1 VRITACQVC
10 GAATLF
16 EAMDFGRQAL
26 ANAFLRDESEIPGE
40 PRFPLTLCLCESCGH
55 VQINEVVDPA
65 VLFRNYLY
73 VTGVSEAVQ
82 RHGRL
87 LVELVGRT
95 GGASLRPGAFLLE
108 AASNDGTILS
118 AFQRAGWK
126 VLGVDPAENVAAI
139 ANGRGIPT
147 IPDFF
152 GVRAAE
158 AIVRKDGPAD
168 VVLARHVI
176 AHVAAL
182 HDFVSG
188 LALALR
194 DDGIAA
200 VECSH
205 VLPLYRGLQYDQV
218 YHEHLGYFSVTVLRR
233 LLGMHGLDLFAVE
246 EVDMHGGSIVAFAQ
260 KRGGARATHPS
271 VERMVRAEAE
281 SGLATREAWVG
292 FARRAYEQR
301 EALTAELREL
311 KRAGKRVA
319 AYGAAAKGQVMLQ
332 FCGVGPDLLDFVV
345 DKSELKQGRLTP
357 GMHLPILA
365 PEAVLA
371 RRPDVLLLS
380 SWNYAEEIQRQQKP
394 YLDAGGRLL
403 HPLPLPHYL

>member
-1 VRITACQVC
+1 MRVAACLVC
-10 GAATLF
+10 GSGPLF
-16 EAMDFGRQAL
+16 EAMDLGHQAL
-26 ANAFLRDESEIPGE
+26 ANAYLRDESEIAGE
-40 PRFPLTLCLCESCGH
+40 ARFPLTLCLCDACGH
-55 VQINEVVDPA
+55 VQINEVVAPE

-82 RHGRL
+82 RHAKR
-87 LVELVGRT
+87 LVELVGRV
-95 GGASLRPGAFLLE
+95 GGASLRPGAFILE

-152 GVRAAE
+152 GLRAAE
-158 AIVRKDGPAD
+158 AVVRKEGPAD

-182 HDFVSG
+182 HDFVEG
-188 LALALR
+188 LAAVLR
-194 DDGIAA
+194 GDGFAA

-218 YHEHLGYFSVTVLRR
+218 YHEHLGYFSVTVLRK
-233 LLGMHGLDLFAVE
+233 LLDMHGLDLFAVE

-260 KRGGARATHPS
+260 RRGGRRPVDAS
-271 VERMVRAEAE
+271 VERLVRAEAE
-281 SGLATREAWVG
+281 TGLATREAWVG
-292 FARRAYEQR
+292 FARRAAEQR
-301 EALTAELREL
+301 EALTAELHAL
-311 KRAGKRVA
+311 KGRGKRVA

-332 FCGVGPDLLDFVV
+332 FCGVGRDLLDFVV
-345 DKSELKQGRLTP
+345 DKSELKQGRLAP
-357 GMHLPILA
+357 GTHLPILG
-365 PEAVLA
+365 PEVIAA

-403 HPLPLPHYL
+403 HPLPMPHYL